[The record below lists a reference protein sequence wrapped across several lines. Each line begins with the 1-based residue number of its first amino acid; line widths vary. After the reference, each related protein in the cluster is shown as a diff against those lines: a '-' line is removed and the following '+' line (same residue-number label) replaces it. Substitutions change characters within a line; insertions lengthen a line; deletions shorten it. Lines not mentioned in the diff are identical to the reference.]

1 MLLIKKKAYARCGL
15 IGNPS
20 DGYFGN
26 TLSLIVP
33 NFAAEVTLY
42 EWDEVELVFSRNDQV
57 RFRNVDELVRDVQLH
72 GYYGGIRL
80 VRATIKKFVD
90 YCRGRGMPLHKE
102 NFSVRYESNIP
113 RLVGLAGSSAII
125 VATLRCLMEFYQIAM
140 PLEIQPSFVL
150 SVETEELGI
159 AAGLQDR
166 VVQVYEG
173 LVYMDFARDRMHES
187 GGYQCG
193 VYEKLDAALLP
204 PLYVAYNPSV
214 ASPTER
220 THNDLRSRFNNN
232 DLNVVEAMRKLAILT
247 EEARAELLEGRPQQL
262 AKLVDRNF
270 DLRRSICDLPG
281 GQIDMV
287 QQARRAGATAKF
299 AGSGGAIVGT
309 YPDAQTLARL
319 KAELKPLGC
328 EVLDL
333 YPGTSGTKG

>member
-1 MLLIKKKAYARCGL
+1 MLLIKKKAHARCGL

-20 DGYFGN
+20 DGYFGK

-33 NFAAEVTLY
+33 DFAAEVTLY

-57 RFRNVDELVRDVQLH
+57 RFRSVHDLVNDVQLH

-90 YCRGRGMPLHKE
+90 YCSVRGIPLHDD

-125 VATLRCLMEFYQIAM
+125 VATMRCLMEFYDIAI

-166 VVQVYEG
+166 VAQVFEG
-173 LVYMDFARDRMHES
+173 LIYMDFAQERMHEL

-193 VYEKLDAALLP
+193 VYESLDPTLLP

-220 THNDLRSRFNNN
+220 THGDLRARFNNGEKA
-232 DLNVVEAMRKLAILT
+232 VVEAMRQFAQFT
-247 EEARAELLEGRPQQL
+247 VEARTALLEGHPGRL
-262 AKLVDRNF
+262 AELVDRNF
-270 DLRRSICDLPG
+270 DLRRSICDLPV
-281 GQIDMV
+281 GQVNMV
-287 QQARRAGATAKF
+287 ERARRAGATAKF

-309 YPDAQTLARL
+309 YPDAETLERL
-319 KAELKPLGC
+319 KIELKPLGC
-328 EVLDL
+328 AVLDL
-333 YPGTSGTKG
+333 YPGTSPSR